1 MSRLRTGRNINR
13 PFIETLA
20 INIFLILLGMFMALP
35 LVYAVSSSLKPL
47 DEIWM
52 FPPKFFVRNPT
63 LKNFKDLLSLMG
75 DSWVPFSRYVFNTVF
90 VAVVGTAGNVILS
103 SMCAY
108 GLAKLKHP
116 LKNKIF
122 NLIVLALMFN
132 GTVTA
137 IPNFLILS
145 KLHLVDSY
153 LALILPAFATPL
165 GLYLMKQFIEQ
176 IIPDSLLEAARI
188 DGSSE
193 FRTFYTIVMPLVKSA
208 WLTLII
214 FSFQSLWNLGTTNL
228 IQSEHLKTVN
238 YALSQIVSAGIS
250 RTGTASAATVVM
262 MIIPILVFVFSQ
274 SNVVESMAT
283 SGMKD

>member
-1 MSRLRTGRNINR
+1 MAKLRTGRNINR

-20 INIFLILLGMFMALP
+20 INIVLILLGMFMALP
-35 LVYAVSSSLKPL
+35 LVYAISSSLKPL

-52 FPPKFFVRNPT
+52 FPPRFFVRNPT

-75 DSWVPFSRYVFNTVF
+75 NSWVPFSRYVFNTIF

-122 NLIVLALMFN
+122 NIIVLALMFN
-132 GTVTA
+132 STVTA

-153 LALILPAFATPL
+153 FALILPAFATPL

-193 FRTFYTIVMPLVKSA
+193 FRTFWTIVMPLVKSA

-214 FSFQSLWNLGTTNL
+214 FSFQGLWNLGTTNL
-228 IQSEHLKTVN
+228 IQSEHLKTIN
-238 YALSQIVSAGIS
+238 YALSQIVSAGIA
-250 RTGTASAATVVM
+250 RTGTASAATVIM
-262 MIIPILVFVFSQ
+262 MVIPIIVFVFSQ